1 MFEPFDFH
9 FIEEARNVLKFNK
22 NQLLSFLSKLGMSID
37 FYICS
42 SNQTGKNSDFFFFSS
57 SQQQW
62 VAIAL

>member
-42 SNQTGKNSDFFFFSS
+42 SNQTGKNSDFFFF
-57 SQQQW
+57 
-62 VAIAL
+62 